1 MQITMPGDR
10 LRQWMVDL
18 VPRQGYASSM
28 TGTKLIELSREA
40 RRANP
45 IIGMEDAVSVLQVV
59 ADPIRWTVLQLLANK
74 PLCVCDI
81 QEHVPIASNLLSY
94 HLKTLRE
101 AGLVT
106 SSKRGRWVD
115 YTLADGA
122 MDRLHAAL
130 PGANAET

>member
-1 MQITMPGDR
+1 
-10 LRQWMVDL
+10 
-18 VPRQGYASSM
+18 M

-45 IIGMEDAVSVLQVV
+45 TLGMEDAVSVLQVV
-59 ADPIRWTVLQLLANK
+59 ADPVRWTVLQLLANK
-74 PLCVCDI
+74 PSCVCDI
-81 QEHVPIASNLLSY
+81 QEYVPIASNLLSY

-115 YTLADGA
+115 YALADGA
-122 MDRLHAAL
+122 LERLHAAL
-130 PGANAET
+130 PGTLGDPQP